1 MTVIVRVC
9 MQINFTELI
18 RAQNDK
24 SYLYDELTR
33 CTCLEDNNLVRISL
47 TLAELAVFVFLF
59 FVFFFF
65 FFSPVSYNLKTLSL
79 G

>member
-1 MTVIVRVC
+1 
-9 MQINFTELI
+9 MQIDFTELI
-18 RAQNDK
+18 RVQNDK
-24 SYLYDELTR
+24 SYLYDELTQ

-59 FVFFFF
+59 FVFLL
-65 FFSPVSYNLKTLSL
+65 FFSPVSYNLMTLSL

>member
-1 MTVIVRVC
+1 MTVIVQVC
-9 MQINFTELI
+9 VQIDFTELI
-18 RAQNDK
+18 RVQNDK

-59 FVFFFF
+59 FVFLL
-65 FFSPVSYNLKTLSL
+65 FFSPVSYNLMTLSL

>member
-1 MTVIVRVC
+1 
-9 MQINFTELI
+9 MQIDFTELI
-18 RAQNDK
+18 RVQNDK

-59 FVFFFF
+59 FVFLFFVFLFF
-65 FFSPVSYNLKTLSL
+65 FFSPVSYSLMALSL

>member
-1 MTVIVRVC
+1 

-24 SYLYDELTR
+24 SYLYDELTL
-33 CTCLEDNNLVRISL
+33 CTCLEDNKLVWISR
-47 TLAELAVFVFLF
+47 TLAELAVFVFVLF
-59 FVFFFF
+59 FW
-65 FFSPVSYNLKTLSL
+65 PVSYNLITLSL